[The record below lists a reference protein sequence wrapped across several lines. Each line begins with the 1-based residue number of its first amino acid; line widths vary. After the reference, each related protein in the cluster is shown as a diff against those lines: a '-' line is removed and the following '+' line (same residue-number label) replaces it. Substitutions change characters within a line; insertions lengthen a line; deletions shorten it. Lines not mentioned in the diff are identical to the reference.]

1 MRMNVGDINDVCDN
15 FMVRAT
21 QGTGVELMRPLWGIE
36 RDRLK
41 EELARQGYDIVVS
54 CANIDKL
61 GSLIS
66 NESVGKSYY
75 DVYDKIKQIDGIDRA
90 GEAGEFHTMV
100 LNAPAFTKRLQFTG
114 CRRTDETGQHV
125 YLNFDDI
132 KLVDKL

>member
-90 GEAGEFHTMV
+90 GEAGEFHGIEC
-100 LNAPAFTKRLQFTG
+100 ARIYQAFAIHRMSSN
-114 CRRTDETGQHV
+114 RRDWSTCI
-125 YLNFDDI
+125 F
-132 KLVDKL
+132 KF